1 VGRYT
6 RAMKPVLLVRNDE
19 YESFGVAP
27 SSLSAAGVDI
37 RTVNMTE
44 PGARLPGLADVSAVV
59 TFGGT
64 VNVDQVDRY
73 SYLRSVREFTRE
85 AVDEGV
91 PYLGICLGAQ
101 ILARALGG
109 DVFKASQKEFGFE
122 ALSLTPDA
130 KDDPLLSLYV
140 AGDMVFQWHEDTF
153 ELPEKATLL
162 ASDEGVPNQ
171 AFRIGERAWGV
182 QFHQELDGPELAWWL
197 DIADAALDL
206 ALVWGKTSG
215 AIRDQAVRHMAGHED
230 RGRELFRRFAL
241 VVREANG

>member
-1 VGRYT
+1 
-6 RAMKPVLLVRNDE
+6 MKPVLLVRNDE

-27 SSLSAAGVDI
+27 SSLAAAGLDV

-64 VNVDQVDRY
+64 ANVDQLDRY
-73 SYLRSVREFTRE
+73 PFLGSVREYTRE

-101 ILARALGG
+101 ILARALGS
-109 DVFKASQKEFGFE
+109 DVFKATGKEFGFK
-122 ALSLTPDA
+122 ALALTPEA
-130 KDDPLLSLYV
+130 KDDPLLSLYDD
-140 AGDMVFQWHEDTF
+140 GDMVFQWHEDTF

-162 ASDEGVPNQ
+162 GTNERVPNQ
-171 AFRIGERAWGV
+171 AYRVGDRAWGV

-206 ALVWGKTSG
+206 PRAWGKSSA
-215 AIRDQAVRHMAGHED
+215 AIRDEAARHMAGHED
-230 RGRELFRRFAL
+230 RGRELFRRFADA
-241 VVREANG
+241 VRDANG